1 MMLDYKKIN
10 NITGWVIFGIA
21 ALVYTLTVEP
31 TASFWDCGEFIAAS
45 FKLQVPHP
53 PGAPL
58 FLLIGRLF
66 SMLAG
71 ADVTKVAFWIN
82 ISSALASAFTSLF
95 LFWSITLL
103 GRRIFKIT
111 DFSVSTYQTIMLMGS
126 GIVGALAYTFC
137 DSAWFSAVEA
147 EVYALSSFFTAFV
160 VWAMFKWELIE
171 DERASN
177 RWLILIAYMIGLSI
191 GVHLLN
197 LVALPALG
205 FIYYFKKYK
214 YSIQGALAAFAI
226 SCVIIIT
233 IMSGVIPGLPSMAF
247 AIEKTFVNSLGMPF
261 GSGIDFFMVVALGA
275 LIFGLYFTQKKA
287 KVLWNTVLLA
297 LTFVLIGY
305 TSYTSVLIRSNFN
318 PPINENDPSDIIKFV
333 SYLKRE
339 QYGDRPLFFGPSFM
353 TPIKSQEPDKNQPLY
368 RKGKEKYEVY
378 DYRYKTEYESNGQ
391 MLFPRLFSK
400 QDGHSQLYM
409 QRLGLDKNHNGKIDA
424 NEKPN
429 FGHNLFFFFDYQLKE
444 MYFRYFMWNFAG
456 KESDLEGAG
465 YLKPWNI
472 STKGLP
478 DEIAKNKGRNQ
489 FFMLPLFL
497 GLLGFFFQA
506 GKDKRG
512 AVIVFLLFFL
522 TGIALI
528 IYLNS
533 PPTEPR
539 ERDYIYVGSYY
550 AFAMWIGLGVM
561 AIAELLSRFITN
573 NNLLAIASTAL
584 CLIVPG
590 IMLQQGYDDHDRS
603 KRYHSV
609 DSAKNLLNS
618 CAPNAILFTGGDNDT
633 FPLWYAQEV
642 EGFRTDVRVCNLSLL
657 GTDWYIEQMKRKA
670 YLSEPLPIKLPFDRF
685 IQGTND
691 QIVYF
696 ENENLQGGMN
706 VIDYMKLIRENNP
719 AVQYQLNDGRSISVL
734 PTNKLFIPIDSAAL
748 SAGNLV
754 PEKLKPNL
762 RGQMSWK
769 LPPNDI
775 FKPELVMLDIIANNS
790 MDGWKRP
797 IYFSTTIGQP
807 GNSNFVGITDYLQL
821 EGLAYRLMPVK
832 VEGATMGFINTDIMY
847 ENMTKK
853 MFWREMDNPKVYY
866 DENYRKFPMSARL
879 NFYRLAQQLS
889 DEGDKKRSKE
899 TINHCFKVLPDNVI
913 PFDRLCVN
921 FVPLLY
927 SLEEKK
933 RANDMAAIMYKRS
946 NANLEYFINSSKGD
960 KSKINMEDIQDD
972 LIILSRLSN
981 FYKEKEPA
989 LGKTYEDKFNSYYQ
1003 KLSSMGLLQ

>member
-1 MMLDYKKIN
+1 MLEYKKIN
-10 NITGWVIFGIA
+10 NITGWVVFGLA
-21 ALVYTLTVEP
+21 ALVYALTVEP
-31 TASFWDCGEFIAAS
+31 TASFWDCGEFIAAA

-58 FLLIGRLF
+58 FLMIGRLF
-66 SMLAG
+66 SMMAG
-71 ADVTKVAFWIN
+71 GDVSKVAYWIN
-82 ISSALASAFTSLF
+82 ISSALASAFASLF

-111 DFSVSTYQTIMLMGS
+111 DTTVNNYQTILLMGS

-160 VWAMFKWELIE
+160 VWAMLKWELIE
-171 DERASN
+171 DERAAN
-177 RWLILIAYMIGLSI
+177 RWLLLIAYMIGLSI

-205 FIYYFKKYK
+205 FIYYFKRYK
-214 YSIQGALAAFAI
+214 YSLQGALAAFGI
-226 SCVIIIT
+226 SCVIIIA
-233 IMSGVIPGLPSMAF
+233 IMSGVIPGLPSTAF
-247 AIEKTFVNSLGMPF
+247 SIEKTFVNDFGMPF
-261 GSGIDFFMVVALGA
+261 GSGIAFFMVVTLGA
-275 LIFGLYFTQKKA
+275 LIFGLYYTHTKG

-318 PPINENDPSDIIKFV
+318 PPINENDPSDIIKYV

-339 QYGDRPLFFGPSFM
+339 QYGDRPLFFGPSFI

-368 RKGKEKYEVY
+368 KKGKNKYEVY
-378 DYRYKTEYESNGQ
+378 DHRYKTEYESNGQ

-400 QDGHSQLYM
+400 QDGHPQLYM
-409 QRLGLDKNHNGKIDA
+409 QILGLDKNHNGKLDP

-429 FGHNLFFFFDYQLKE
+429 FGDNLHFFFKHQLGH
-444 MYFRYFMWNFAG
+444 MYLRYFLWNFAG
-456 KESDLEGAG
+456 KESDIEGAPF
-465 YLKPWNI
+465 LKPWEG
-472 STKGLP
+472 STKGMP
-478 DEIAKNKGRNQ
+478 EEIAKNKGRNQ

-497 GLLGFFFQA
+497 GLLGFFFQL

-512 AVIVFLLFFL
+512 ALIVFLLFFL

-561 AIAELLSRFITN
+561 AIAELLSRFIQNKTTQS
-573 NNLLAIASTAL
+573 AVATAV

-590 IMLQQGYDDHDRS
+590 IMIQQGYDDHDRS

-657 GTDWYIEQMKRKA
+657 GTDWYIEQMKRKT
-670 YLSEPLPIKLPFDRF
+670 YKSEPLPIKLPFDRF

-696 ENENLQGGMN
+696 ENENVKGGMN
-706 VIDYMKLIRENNP
+706 VIDYLKLIKENNP
-719 AVQYQLNDGRSISVL
+719 AIQYQISENRFISVL
-734 PTNKLFIPIDSAAL
+734 PTNQLYIPIDSAAL

-762 RGQMSWK
+762 RSYMAWK

-775 FKPELVMLDIIANNS
+775 FKPELIMLDIIANNS
-790 MDGWKRP
+790 LDGWKRP

-832 VEGATMGFINTDIMY
+832 VEGASMGYINSDIMF
-847 ENMTKK
+847 ENMTKN
-853 MFWREMDNPKVYY
+853 MFWREMDNTKVYY

-879 NFYRLAQQLS
+879 NFYRLAQQLY
-889 DEGDKKRSKE
+889 DEGDKERSKE
-899 TINHCFKVLPDNVI
+899 VIKHCFKVLPNKVI

-927 SLEEKK
+927 NLEQQKEAKDVAELMYK
-933 RANDMAAIMYKRS
+933 RANE
-946 NANLEYFINSSKGD
+946 NLDYFMRKSKGNKANMD
-960 KSKINMEDIQDD
+960 INDIQDD
-972 LIILSRLSN
+972 LIVLSRLGN
-981 FYKEKEPA
+981 FYKEKEP
-989 LGKTYEDKFNSYYQ
+989 KTGEKYEKQFNSYYE

>member
-10 NITGWVIFGIA
+10 NITGWVIFGIS
-21 ALVYTLTVEP
+21 ALVYALTVEP

-58 FLLIGRLF
+58 FLIIGRLF

-71 ADVTKVAFWIN
+71 GDVYKVAYWIN
-82 ISSALASAFTSLF
+82 ISSALASAFASLF

-111 DFSVSTYQTIMLMGS
+111 DYNVSPYQIILLMGS

-160 VWAMFKWELIE
+160 VWAMLKWELIE

-197 LVALPALG
+197 LVTLPALG

-214 YSIQGALAAFAI
+214 FSYAGALAAFAI
-226 SCVIIIT
+226 SCVIIVT
-233 IMSGVIPGLPSMAF
+233 IMSGIIPGLPSMAF
-247 AIEKTFVNSLGMPF
+247 SIEKAFVNGMGMPF
-261 GSGIDFFMVVALGA
+261 GSGIAFFMILTLGA
-275 LIFGLYFTQKKA
+275 LIFGLYYSQIKA
-287 KVLWNTVLLA
+287 KVLLNTVLLA

-339 QYGDRPLFFGPSFM
+339 QYGDRPLFFGPSFL
-353 TPIKSQEPDKNQPLY
+353 TPVKSQEPDNNQPLY
-368 RKGKEKYEVY
+368 KKGKDNYEVY
-378 DYRYKTEYESNGQ
+378 DHRYKTEYEPNGQ

-400 QDGHSQLYM
+400 QDGHRELYM
-409 QRLGLDKNHNGKIDA
+409 QKLNLDKNHNGKLDP

-429 FGHNLFFFFDYQLKE
+429 FGDNLWFFWDYQLKV
-444 MYFRYFMWNFAG
+444 MYFRYFLWNFAG
-456 KESDLEGAG
+456 RESDLEGAG
-465 YLKPWNI
+465 FLKPWQI
-472 STKGLP
+472 STKGMP
-478 DEIAKNKGRNQ
+478 EEIKNNKGRNQ

-497 GLLGFFFQA
+497 GLLGFFFQV

-512 AVIVFLLFFL
+512 ALIVFLLFFL

-539 ERDYIYVGSYY
+539 ERDYIYVGSYF

-561 AIAELLSRFITN
+561 SVAELFSKFIKNQTTQS
-573 NNLLAIASTAL
+573 AVAVAV
-584 CLIVPG
+584 CLIVPA
-590 IMLQQGYDDHDRS
+590 IMIQQGYDDHDRS

-609 DSAKNLLNS
+609 DSAKNILNS

-696 ENENLQGGMN
+696 ENENVKGGMN
-706 VIDYMKLIRENNP
+706 VIDYMKLIKENNP
-719 AVQYQLNDGRSISVL
+719 AIQYQLQDGRSISVL
-734 PTNKLFIPIDSAAL
+734 PTNQLFIPIDSVAL
-748 SAGNLV
+748 GAGNLI

-762 RGQMSWK
+762 RKEMAWK

-775 FKPELVMLDIIANNS
+775 FKPELIMLDIIANNS
-790 MDGWKRP
+790 LDGWKRP

-807 GNSNFVGITDYLQL
+807 GNTNFVGISDYLQL

-832 VEGATMGFINTDIMY
+832 VEGATMGYINSDIMF

-853 MFWREMDNPKVYY
+853 MFWREMNNPKVYY

-879 NFYRLAQQLS
+879 NFYRLAQQLF
-889 DEGDKKRSKE
+889 DEGKKDKSKE
-899 TINHCFKVLPDNVI
+899 VIEHCFKVLPDNVI

-927 SLEEKK
+927 NLDDKK
-933 RANDMAAIMYKRS
+933 QANQVAEIMYKRS
-946 NANLEYFINSSKGD
+946 NENLEYFLRLSQGKKGNIEISD
-960 KSKINMEDIQDD
+960 VQDD
-972 LIILSRLSN
+972 LIILSRLGN
-981 FYKEKEPA
+981 FYKEKEP
-989 LGKTYEDKFNSYYQ
+989 KTGEKYEKEFNKYYE
-1003 KLSSMGLLQ
+1003 KLNSMGVLQ